1 MSGGPREQG
10 GRGKGGGHT
19 GQASHIMLNNDHDQ
33 RAVLYDSLTTSAIEL
48 CFFLK
53 TSRFFVFFKLGNG
66 SLKFDFCL
74 GLSRDT
80 SQEIIVLFYIETKA
94 S

>member
-1 MSGGPREQG
+1 MF
-10 GRGKGGGHT
+10 
-19 GQASHIMLNNDHDQ
+19 
-33 RAVLYDSLTTSAIEL
+33 V
-48 CFFLK
+48 LK
-53 TSRFFVFFKLGNG
+53 TSRFFVSFKLGNG